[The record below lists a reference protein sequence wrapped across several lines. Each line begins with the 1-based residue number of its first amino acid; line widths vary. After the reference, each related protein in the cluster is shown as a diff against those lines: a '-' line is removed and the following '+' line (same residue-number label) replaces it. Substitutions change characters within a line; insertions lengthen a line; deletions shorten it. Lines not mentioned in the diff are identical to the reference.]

1 MRVCLQSASHFHSF
15 RVLNN
20 VECFSFFLFQDSSG
34 QLDENTIA
42 ADLLPIV
49 TTFYRVRMCEHV
61 RVWFGVAAVAAVVVD
76 VGSADWLL

>member
-1 MRVCLQSASHFHSF
+1 MRVCLQSASHFHSL

-49 TTFYRVRMCEHV
+49 TTFYRVSMCV
-61 RVWFGVAAVAAVVVD
+61 CVFVWFGVAAVVVVD
-76 VGSADWLL
+76 VGSAD